1 MRFARLSV
9 LILVASMAIPAWAA
23 PAPTPGTTS
32 AAASS
37 TAPNPY
43 RGFIM
48 AQTCAF
54 CHGVKDY
61 TVPYPTRHVP
71 LIAGQHAAYIE
82 AALKDYADGDRDF
95 PTMKAQA
102 QSLTQQQ
109 IRDIAAYIAGL
120 APVPP
125 PTNSNG
131 KAPPFAATCAA
142 CHGARGVSTNPN
154 YPSLAGQYEDYI
166 ILALKEYKTGKRKN
180 AIMNAEASGLTLAQM
195 KKLAHYF
202 GQQKV
207 TPLGM
212 LPLNG
217 PAKVRGK
224 KK

>member
-1 MRFARLSV
+1 MRIASFSV
-9 LILVASMAIPAWAA
+9 LIVLASVATATSAGAA
-23 PAPTPGTTS
+23 PATTS
-32 AAASS
+32 AAAPS

-43 RGFIM
+43 RGFVLSR
-48 AQTCAF
+48 TCAF

-61 TVPYPTRHVP
+61 TIPYPTRHVP
-71 LIAGQHAAYIE
+71 LVAGQHAAYVE
-82 AALKDYADGDRDF
+82 AALKDYAKGDRDF

-125 PTNSNG
+125 PTNGNA

-154 YPSLAGQYEDYI
+154 YPSLAGQYEDYLLI
-166 ILALKEYKTGKRKN
+166 ALKEYKSGKRKN
-180 AIMNAEASGLTLAQM
+180 AIMNGEASGLTLAQM

-217 PAKVRGK
+217 PAKIRGK